1 MFEFLNS
8 RLIFFSFKV
17 GQDLKQKTL
26 KKKIKKKEEKKKKK
40 KTPGAA
46 AATFPGVNSGNARC
60 KLIFVTEELFK
71 FSCGVETRSD
81 RLSLAR

>member
-8 RLIFFSFKV
+8 KLIFFSFEV
-17 GQDLKQKTL
+17 GQDLKQK
-26 KKKIKKKEEKKKKK
+26 KKIKKKNPKKRKKKKK
-40 KTPGAA
+40 KTPGA

>member
-8 RLIFFSFKV
+8 KLIFFSFKV

-26 KKKIKKKEEKKKKK
+26 KKKSKKEEKTKKK

-71 FSCGVETRSD
+71 FSCGVETCSD